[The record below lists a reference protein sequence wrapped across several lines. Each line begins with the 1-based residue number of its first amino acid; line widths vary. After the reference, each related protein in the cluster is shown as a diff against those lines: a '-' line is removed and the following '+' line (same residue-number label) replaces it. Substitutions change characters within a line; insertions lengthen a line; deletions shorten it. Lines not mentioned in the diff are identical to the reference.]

1 MVKWINDITQQSQHS
16 ANVLPA
22 GDAPVL
28 PADHDTKM
36 PSIDTDA
43 RSLVTRDEIA
53 QLFARDLGYTAR

>member
-28 PADHDTKM
+28 PADHSTKM
-36 PSIDTDA
+36 PSIETDA